1 MTLTKPVYFFSF
13 ASLSILLLVVI
24 DICLGSVYIPVKSI
38 LYSILG
44 TEELKESW
52 KIILYEIRI
61 PRVLTTLVVGSGLS
75 VSGLIMQSLFRN
87 PLAGPYVL
95 GISSGASLG
104 VAITVLAGISLGLS
118 VLDGVVTLL
127 AAMLGSGFVFIII
140 LIAAN
145 RVRSS
150 ISLLIIGLMTA
161 SITGA
166 IVSVLQYFSKAEDIQ
181 LYLLWTF
188 GNLSSTSYQDLKIL
202 IPLVLG
208 GIFLSWI
215 YMKPL
220 NAYLLGEEYATTLG
234 INIKVFRRVIIISA
248 SIIAGSITAYCG
260 PIAFLGIA
268 VPHLTRLTVQSANHK
283 ILIPASAL
291 FGIILLLVCDIISQL
306 PGSSYTLPINAV
318 TSLIGA
324 PVIIWVVISKG
335 KLNRSFA

>member
-1 MTLTKPVYFFSF
+1 MTLTKPAYYF
-13 ASLSILLLVVI
+13 SLAALFILLLVI
-24 DICLGSVYIPVKSI
+24 ADICLGSVYIPVKSI
-38 LYSILG
+38 LYAIIGL
-44 TEELKESW
+44 EELKESW
-52 KIILYEIRI
+52 KVILFDIRI

-104 VAITVLAGISLGLS
+104 VALTVLAGISLGLS

-127 AAMLGSGFVFIII
+127 AAMLGSGLVFIII

-188 GNLSSTSYQDLKIL
+188 GNLSSTTYQDLQIL
-202 IPLVLG
+202 IPLVFG
-208 GIFLSWI
+208 GILLSWI

-234 INIKVFRRVIIISA
+234 INIKTFRRVIIISA

-268 VPHLTRLTVQSANHK
+268 VPHLTRLTIQSANHK
-283 ILIPASAL
+283 ILIPATAL
-291 FGIILLLVCDIISQL
+291 SGIILLLICDIISQL